1 MYSSSIGNFWIQIYA
16 DNRPQ
21 FERFFRQRVNSPED
35 CEDLQQELYIRVHK
49 LDPDK
54 PIDDPRAYLF
64 RIALNLVNDL
74 LRRRQ
79 RLSYQ
84 SAEIPDEAE
93 VRDDTYSAEVQL
105 YDRQRVR
112 LLEQAIA
119 ELPPKCRQVFLLRKV
134 EDLSAREIAARLDIS
149 QNMVE
154 KHLRKALSDCR
165 AYLAKKAGE
174 AN

>member
-1 MYSSSIGNFWIQIYA
+1 MLSSSIGNFWIQIYT

-54 PIDDPRAYLF
+54 SIDDPRAYLF

-84 SAEIPDEAE
+84 SAEILDEAE

-105 YDRQRVR
+105 YDRQRVK
-112 LLEQAIA
+112 LLQKAIA

-134 EDLSAREIAARLDIS
+134 EDLSAREISDQLGIS

-165 AYLAKKAGE
+165 QYLAKNMGE
-174 AN
+174 VN